1 MNTIIRKIEL
11 KDNKAVADVIRTVL
25 IEHNVP
31 KVGTAYADASLDC
44 MFETYNSPKTVYYVV
59 ESDGVIIGG
68 AGIAPLENG
77 PDDTCELQKMYF
89 LSMARGLGIGSI
101 MMEKCIKAA
110 KEFGYKKCYLETMPY
125 MVAAQKLY
133 KKYGFEYLDA
143 PMGCTGH
150 SSCPVW
156 MIKELGKREQAQT
169 KS

>member
-1 MNTIIRKIEL
+1 MEAIIREIEQ

-44 MFETYNSPKTVYYVV
+44 MFETYIMSRSVYYVV
-59 ESDGVIIGG
+59 EKDGKIIGG

-77 PDDTCELQKMYF
+77 PADTCELQKMYF
-89 LSMARGLGIGSI
+89 LSVARGMGIGTL
-101 MMEKCIKAA
+101 MMEKCLQAA
-110 KEFGYKKCYLETMPY
+110 KDFGFRKCYLETMPY
-125 MVAAQKLY
+125 MEAAQKLY
-133 KKYGFEYLDA
+133 KRSGFEYLDA

-156 MIKELGKREQAQT
+156 MITDLGKREEGQA